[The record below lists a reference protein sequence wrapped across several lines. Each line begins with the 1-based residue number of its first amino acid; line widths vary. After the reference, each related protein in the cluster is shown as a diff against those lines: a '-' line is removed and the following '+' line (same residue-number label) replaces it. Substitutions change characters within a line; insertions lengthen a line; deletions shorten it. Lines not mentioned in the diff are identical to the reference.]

1 MGFKKEG
8 AMARMQRK
16 RRERA
21 AAKKAKPPAKKAAPK
36 ARSEAGKSF
45 SETFAAERKKQ
56 GSRGTFSWTDPK
68 TGKTD
73 KYTTRRADDTTKAR
87 AGAKPTKVVKPKS
100 PVKTGKSTAQQRT
113 AKAASRRSAGVGSAD
128 ARMTGPGMK
137 PKAEAKPKAA
147 PRPRRSVSSART
159 TAARRAANRRAGNYS
174 RRRK

>member
-8 AMARMQRK
+8 AMARMRRK

-21 AAKKAKPPAKKAAPK
+21 VAQKAAESAPPKKATPK
-36 ARSEAGKSF
+36 ARSGTGKSF

-56 GSRGTFSWTDPK
+56 GSRGTFSWTNPK
-68 TGKTD
+68 TGKTN
-73 KYTTRRADDTTKAR
+73 KYTTRRADDTEKAR

-137 PKAEAKPKAA
+137 PKPKAKPKATPKPQA
-147 PRPRRSVSSART
+147 KPKPRSGAKTGYRS
-159 TAARRAANRRAGNYS
+159 AAS
-174 RRRK
+174 RRRGGR